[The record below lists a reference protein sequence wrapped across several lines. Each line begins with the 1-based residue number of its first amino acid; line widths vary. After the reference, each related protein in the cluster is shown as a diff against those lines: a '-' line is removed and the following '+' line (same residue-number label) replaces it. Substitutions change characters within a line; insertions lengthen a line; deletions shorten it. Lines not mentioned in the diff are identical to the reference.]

1 MLVDSFPVGPL
12 QCNCSIIA
20 CKETGEAA
28 IIDPG
33 GDPQQ
38 IIEAVKRHNLKVKYL
53 LHTHAHFDHVLGSK
67 AVKEATG
74 AQILL
79 HSGDKLL
86 YDNLMKQGQLF
97 GFDVEEPLPVDR
109 YIEDGEE
116 ISLGKIKTS
125 VIHTP
130 GHTPGSLCFSLEDKE
145 SILFAGD
152 TLFRRS
158 IGRTDLWGG
167 SYEQIIN
174 SISDRLFRL
183 DDSTRVIPGHG
194 PDTDI
199 WSERRENPFVGSLA

>member
-12 QCNCSIIA
+12 QCNCSIVA

-33 GDPQQ
+33 GDFKK
-38 IIEAVKRHNLKVKYL
+38 IVDACNANNLKIKYL
-53 LHTHAHFDHVLGSK
+53 LHTHAHFDHIAGSK
-67 AVKEATG
+67 ELKQATG

-79 HSGDKLL
+79 HKGDQWL
-86 YDNLMKQGQLF
+86 YDNLTKQGSMF
-97 GFDVEEPLPVDR
+97 GFRFDEPLPVDR
-109 YIEDGEE
+109 WLEDDEIIE
-116 ISLGKIKTS
+116 IGKVKTS

-130 GHTPGSLCFSLEDKE
+130 GHTPGSLCFAAADKE
-145 SILFAGD
+145 SILFSGD
-152 TLFRRS
+152 TLFHRS

-174 SISDRLFRL
+174 SIENRLLTL
-183 DDSTRVIPGHG
+183 DDSTRVICGHG

-199 WSERRENPFVGSLA
+199 WSEKKQNPFLS